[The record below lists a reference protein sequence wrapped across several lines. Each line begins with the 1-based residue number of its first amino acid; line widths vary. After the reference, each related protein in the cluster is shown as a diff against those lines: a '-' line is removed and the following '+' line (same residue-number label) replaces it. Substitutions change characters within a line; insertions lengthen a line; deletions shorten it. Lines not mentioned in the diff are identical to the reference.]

1 MQKIFLPFLI
11 MLLSTSWISFGI
23 DQPLKENTSSDP
35 GKPKQIILMIG
46 DGMGLTQ
53 VYTAMTVK
61 KGKLEMAR
69 CSHTGLMKT
78 NSADDYITDSA
89 AGGTAI
95 ASGKK
100 VRNGVLGITPTGD
113 SLLSLMDYAKSAGK
127 ANGFVVTSAVTHA
140 TPASFYA
147 HQNSRNNTDEIA
159 IDLIHKPIDFWM
171 GGGMESFGERKD
183 KQNLLEVLRVSN
195 YTVIKSLD
203 ELKQQKLPVNNQEV
217 EPVAGLLW
225 KEHPPKKSDGR
236 GDYLSLAVNLA
247 IQSLDDDPDGFFL
260 MVEASQIDW
269 AAHARNADNLIDEVV
284 EFDDVIGQVL
294 DYAQKDGNTLVI
306 ITADHET
313 GGVSLKG
320 GSLQTGK
327 VEIDFSSF
335 NHTATLVPVFAFG
348 PGAEHFS
355 GLYENTHLFTKILKL
370 IK

>member
-1 MQKIFLPFLI
+1 MQKIFLSLVLL
-11 MLLSTSWISFGI
+11 LLSTSWISLGN
-23 DQPLKENTSSDP
+23 DLPKKSNPDP
-35 GKPKQIILMIG
+35 GRPKQIILMIG
-46 DGMGLTQ
+46 DGMGISQ
-53 VYTAMTVK
+53 VYTAMTVQQ
-61 KGKLEMAR
+61 GKLEMAR

-78 NSADDYITDSA
+78 NSANDYITDSA

-95 ASGKK
+95 ACGKK
-100 VRNGVLGITPTGD
+100 VNNGVLGITPGGD
-113 SLLSLMDYAKSAGK
+113 SLMSLMDHAKAAGK
-127 ANGFVVTSAVTHA
+127 ANGFVVTCAVTHA

-159 IDLIHKPIDFWM
+159 IDLIQKPIDFWM

-183 KQNLLEVLRVSN
+183 KQNLLEVLRMNN
-195 YTVIKSLD
+195 YTVFKSME
-203 ELKQQKLPVNNQEV
+203 ELKQQKLPVNNKVV

-225 KEHPPKKSDGR
+225 KEHPPKKSDNR
-236 GDYLSLAVNLA
+236 GEYLSLAVNLA
-247 IQSLDDDPDGFFL
+247 LQSLDDDPEGFFL

-269 AAHARNADNLIDEVV
+269 AGHARNANYMIDEVV
-284 EFDDVIGQVL
+284 EFDQVIGEVL
-294 DYAQKDGNTLVI
+294 NYAQKDGNTLVI

-320 GSLQTGK
+320 GDLSTGK
-327 VEIDFSSF
+327 VDIDFSSF

-355 GLYENTHLFTKILKL
+355 GLYENTELFTKILKL